1 MALHQMK
8 LEHQFLYTCILWIAR
23 KQKMQVYFQK
33 TQSIRLYELE
43 QPTLNNLDMFSS
55 GLIVYIID
63 VK

>member
-1 MALHQMK
+1 MK
-8 LEHQFLYTCILWIAR
+8 LEHQFLYTCIQWIAR
-23 KQKMQVYFQK
+23 KQKTQVYFQK